1 MGKPTENK
9 EKKEKAPLPVR
20 SCVVMALAGAYVM
33 YTGYNLCHDVLK
45 GEEGSS
51 WGFMAAGVIFLILGG
66 AFVVNGIRGWI
77 RADKEKKDRE
87 ALETKKA
94 EDSQEADPEIP
105 DGDPEENGE
114 AAPAPK
120 KMSIADRANLVS
132 RLGDEEEKEE

>member
-1 MGKPTENK
+1 
-9 EKKEKAPLPVR
+9 
-20 SCVVMALAGAYVM
+20 MALAGAYVM

-94 EDSQEADPEIP
+94 EDSQEADSEIP

-114 AAPAPK
+114 AAPATK

-132 RLGDEEEKEE
+132 RLEDEEEKEE

>member
-1 MGKPTENK
+1 MGEPTENK
-9 EKKEKAPLPVR
+9 EKKEKAALPVR

-66 AFVVNGIRGWI
+66 AFVV
-77 RADKEKKDRE
+77 KKDRE

-94 EDSQEADPEIP
+94 EDSQEADSEIP
-105 DGDPEENGE
+105 DGNPEENGE

-120 KMSIADRANLVS
+120 KMSIADRANLVN
-132 RLGDEEEKEE
+132 RLEDEEEKEE

>member
-1 MGKPTENK
+1 MGEPTENK
-9 EKKEKAPLPVR
+9 EKKEKASLPGR
-20 SCVVMALAGAYVM
+20 TCGVMVLAGAYVM

-77 RADKEKKDRE
+77 RADKEKKAKE
-87 ALETKKA
+87 ALEAKKA
-94 EDSQEADPEIP
+94 EENQENAPELS
-105 DGDPEENGE
+105 DGDAEGTGE

-132 RLGDEEEKEE
+132 RLEDEEENEE